1 MLSGQIKSGLAAKKF
16 TGLMVLVDAYLKLNG
31 RDQEMQTIR
40 TRLLSRDEK
49 LSVQTAEIVSKAEAF
64 RESSDFKSAIKELRG
79 IGKSQ
84 QSDETLALL
93 EECEEL
99 SAAQTAAMSS
109 LEAAIQSERYREGLV
124 TSKAYRVVLAERGL
138 TDNKYQSRF
147 SSCESSLAAA
157 RSLAASRARQKGLL
171 LVLGTVAMIALVFI
185 VVGFSIRSSRLEAA
199 RVAALPPFENTIGMS
214 FKRLS
219 GGPSGDFSLG
229 IHEVTQ
235 SEYESVMGVNPSVF
249 KGANNPVE
257 NVSWDDAVAF
267 CAKLSSLPSEVA
279 AGRVYR
285 LPT

>member
-147 SSCESSLAAA
+147 SSC
-157 RSLAASRARQKGLL
+157 
-171 LVLGTVAMIALVFI
+171 
-185 VVGFSIRSSRLEAA
+185 
-199 RVAALPPFENTIGMS
+199 
-214 FKRLS
+214 
-219 GGPSGDFSLG
+219 
-229 IHEVTQ
+229 
-235 SEYESVMGVNPSVF
+235 
-249 KGANNPVE
+249 
-257 NVSWDDAVAF
+257 
-267 CAKLSSLPSEVA
+267 
-279 AGRVYR
+279 
-285 LPT
+285 